1 VIEAR
6 FAAPRLHSAAQSRAV
21 RLGALAAAMA
31 ALTLADPAAA
41 QLSSNGGPIA
51 YSADNLEYA
60 DGARQL
66 VLTGNVE
73 VAQDTSTLRADKL
86 VLFFNNAAKP
96 DPANGGL
103 GAGDIERI
111 VATGDVYYV
120 RPEQTARGDSAVYE
134 MKTDSVTFTG
144 RVVVA
149 SDENVIKGDTMVLEI
164 GGRRTTVKPGSGP
177 GQRVRGVFRTRQ
189 TGAPSPAPARKPG

>member
-1 VIEAR
+1 VTHTGTVLA
-6 FAAPRLHSAAQSRAV
+6 
-21 RLGALAAAMA
+21 ALAAAA
-31 ALTLADPAAA
+31 ALGLSTSAYA

-51 YSADNLEYA
+51 YSADNLEYV
-60 DGARQL
+60 DGQRQL

-86 VLFFNNAAKP
+86 VLYFAKAAKP
-96 DPANGGL
+96 DPAAGGF

-111 VATGDVYYV
+111 VANGDVYYV

-134 MKTDSVTFTG
+134 MKSDTVTFTG

-149 SDENVIKGDTMVLEI
+149 SDENVVKGDTMVLEI
-164 GGRRTTVKPGSGP
+164 GNRRTTVKPGSGP
-177 GQRVRGVFRTRQ
+177 GQRVRGVFRTRPTAAQ
-189 TGAPSPAPARKPG
+189 PAPVRQPG

>member
-1 VIEAR
+1 MAVQRSVFALLTASAVALCA
-6 FAAPRLHSAAQSRAV
+6 AAPAS
-21 RLGALAAAMA
+21 
-31 ALTLADPAAA
+31 A
-41 QLSSNGGPIA
+41 QLSQNGGPIA
-51 YSADNLEYA
+51 YSADNLEYV

-86 VLFFNNAAKP
+86 TLYFAQAAKP
-96 DPANGGL
+96 DPAAGGF

-111 VATGDVYYV
+111 VAIGDVYYV
-120 RPEQTARGDSAVYE
+120 RPEQTARGDQAVYE

-149 SDENVIKGDTMVLEI
+149 SDENVVKGDSMVLEI
-164 GGRRTTVKPGSGP
+164 GSRRTTVKPGP
-177 GQRVRGVFRTRQ
+177 AGQRVRGVFRTRP
-189 TGAPSPAPARKPG
+189 TAAPASGRQPS

>member
-1 VIEAR
+1 VAVQR
-6 FAAPRLHSAAQSRAV
+6 CVFAVLAASAVVLSLAAPAS
-21 RLGALAAAMA
+21 
-31 ALTLADPAAA
+31 A
-41 QLSSNGGPIA
+41 QLSQNGGPIA
-51 YSADNLEYA
+51 YSADNLEYV
-60 DGARQL
+60 DGQRQL

-86 VLFFNNAAKP
+86 ILFFGKSAKP
-96 DPANGGL
+96 DPAAGGF

-120 RPEQTARGDSAVYE
+120 RPEQTARGDQAVYE

-149 SDENVIKGDTMVLEI
+149 SDENVVKGDSMVLEI
-164 GGRRTTVKPGSGP
+164 GNRRTTVKPGPS
-177 GQRVRGVFRTRQ
+177 GQRVRGVFRTRP
-189 TGAPSPAPARKPG
+189 TAAPAGGRQPG